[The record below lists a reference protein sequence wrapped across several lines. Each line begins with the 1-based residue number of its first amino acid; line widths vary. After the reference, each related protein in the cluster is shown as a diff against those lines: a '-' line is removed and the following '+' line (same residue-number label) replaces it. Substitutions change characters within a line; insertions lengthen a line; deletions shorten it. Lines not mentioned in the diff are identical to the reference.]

1 MHQVFQTLFHKSI
14 IEDAAATVY
23 CTLELAQNPRLQ
35 LKTGL
40 QQLMMKE

>member
-1 MHQVFQTLFHKSI
+1 MHQVFQTLFRKKHHRRRTG
-14 IEDAAATVY
+14 AVY